1 MSLSRLETSAQLP
14 RATRLLQTLLLPR
27 NKSLH
32 AALPLNNQKAHR
44 KMHGVLECPIHDQF
58 PMVSNT
64 IRCFLSPFLQHHV
77 CVFFFVIHA
86 VPFFVCGLCKRERV
100 THVQKKKEFRAC
112 VCVCACV
119 KKKERERKN
128 KTIIYSFFKTPSK
141 MQTMSAITS
150 KLKATTCNPTG
161 IFLPRLALSQ
171 KG

>member
-100 THVQKKKEFRAC
+100 THVQKKKSFVR
-112 VCVCACV
+112 VCVFV
-119 KKKERERKN
+119 HVSRRRSERE
-128 KTIIYSFFKTPSK
+128 KTKQLFILS
-141 MQTMSAITS
+141 
-150 KLKATTCNPTG
+150 LKRQAKCK
-161 IFLPRLALSQ
+161 Q
-171 KG
+171 